1 MNGFETLHE
10 DIVQYLTGEGITKPT
25 EIQKKAIPE
34 ILSGNSALLLAPT
47 GSGKTEA
54 SLLPLLSNLYQKSL
68 NEELFGIYILYV
80 TPLRALNRDVF
91 RRIEDLCEHLEI
103 SVAVRHGDTTQYF
116 RRKQAITPPNLLIT
130 TPETLQAILPG
141 KRMKYH
147 LRSVSAVIVDEIHE
161 LASSKRGTQLSLAL
175 ERLVYWIGNRIQR
188 VGLSA
193 TVGNANEIALL
204 LRGSGSK
211 IHTLWAGYQEREMNL
226 NVEMPQPNSQHV
238 ELAKQISYPPHS
250 TARLER
256 IKKLIETHQTTI
268 VFTNTRSFAEVLG
281 AKMHTLSPPFE
292 FDVHH
297 GSLSK
302 EVRLSAEDRLKRGVS
317 KAIIATSSLELGI
330 DIGLA
335 DLVIQYSSP
344 REVSRA
350 IQRIGRSGHGVGR
363 VSKGVIISTM
373 NVDDITESA
382 VILKRARINKV
393 ERADIP
399 QKTWDVLCQ
408 QVSGILLDT
417 GEIHK
422 HDLLQIIKGAYP
434 FREVNEDELDRLLEF
449 MVRRRFLILED
460 NLVKRYG
467 GTLPY
472 YYEHLSTIPD
482 VQQVRA
488 VDIATRTGIG
498 VLDEDFV
505 TESVETGYV
514 FVIRGRP
521 WRVVSIDEEREEV
534 LCAPVTDTQVEAPRW
549 IGEMIPVPFEVA
561 TEVADVWKRVAD
573 LSYEVSNW
581 LESNYM
587 MNKKSSSYLVDEIT
601 AAKKQVG
608 SIPTENHLIIESLPD
623 GLVFHA
629 PYGTKTNDTMGVV
642 LAALLTTRLGKEV
655 AVESDPYRV
664 LLTASD
670 GINPQ
675 YLLDVFGSYES
686 TQISTILRLAVK
698 QTQTFASRFIHVGRR
713 LGVIQRN
720 AKFKEIP
727 IRRLID
733 VFESSPVFDEAMN
746 EVLREKLDEDRM
758 LEIFEKIVTGEI
770 QTTISKQ
777 KQPSLL
783 ARLIIEEKT
792 RFEVMGEISD
802 EDEILRLLEERLLSR
817 KFRLVCMAKNDWNSV
832 RTISTLDDEIACPV
846 CDSKMIA
853 AVRERV
859 NDLPT
864 ILRKVTVGDVLSVEE
879 RKKFENASL
888 TASLVAQYGKKAL
901 LALAGRGIG
910 PTTASRVLRPG
921 QTDRLTLLHSIAKA
935 EQEYERTR
943 PFWD

>member
-1 MNGFETLHE
+1 MNGFESLHA
-10 DIVQYLTGEGITKPT
+10 DIVEYLTREGITKPT
-25 EIQKKAIPE
+25 EIQEKAIPR
-34 ILSGNSALLLAPT
+34 IRSGGSALLLAPT

-54 SLLPLLSNLYQKSL
+54 SILPLLSNLYERKL
-68 NEELFGIYILYV
+68 HDELFGIYILYI

-91 RRIEDLCEHLEI
+91 RRIEDLCEHLGI
-103 SVAVRHGDTTQYF
+103 TVAVRHGDTTQYF

-147 LRSVSAVIVDEIHE
+147 LRSVMAVIVDEIHE
-161 LASSKRGTQLSLAL
+161 LAGSKRGTQLSLAL
-175 ERLVYWIGNRIQR
+175 ERLVHWIGNKIQR

-193 TVGNANEIALL
+193 TVGNANEIAFL
-204 LRGSGSK
+204 LRGSGKK
-211 IHTLWAGYQEREMNL
+211 IHTLWAGYQERQIHL
-226 NVEMPQPNSQHV
+226 KVEMPQPNSQHI
-238 ELAKQISYPPHS
+238 ELGRQISYPPHS
-250 TARLER
+250 AARLER
-256 IKKLIETHQTTI
+256 IKDLIESHQTTI

-281 AKMHTLSPPFE
+281 AKMRTISPPFE

-350 IQRIGRSGHGVGR
+350 VQRIGRSGHRVGR
-363 VSKGVIISTM
+363 VSKGIIISTM

-393 ERADIP
+393 EPADIP

-408 QVSGILLDT
+408 QVSGVLLDT
-417 GEIHK
+417 GEIRK
-422 HDLLQIIKGAYP
+422 SELLRIIKGAYP
-434 FREVNEDELDRLLEF
+434 FREVNEKELDRLLDF
-449 MVRRRFLILED
+449 MVRRRFLLIED
-460 NLVKRYG
+460 DLIKRYG

-505 TESVETGYV
+505 TESVETGFI

-561 TEVADVWKRVAD
+561 TEVADVWERLGD
-573 LSYEVSNW
+573 LSYEASSW
-581 LESNYM
+581 LETNYM
-587 MNKKSSSYLVDEIT
+587 MNETSSNYLVESVTT
-601 AAKKQVG
+601 AKEQLG
-608 SIPTENHLIIESLPD
+608 SIPTETHLIIETIPD
-623 GLVFHA
+623 GIVFHA
-629 PYGTKTNDTMGVV
+629 PFGTKTNDTIGVV

-655 AVESDPYRV
+655 AVETDPYRI
-664 LLTASD
+664 LLTASG
-670 GINPQ
+670 GIDAQ
-675 YLLDVFGSYES
+675 YLLDVFSSYQGA
-686 TQISTILRLAVK
+686 QISTILRLAVR

-713 LGVIQRN
+713 MGIIRRT

-727 IRRLID
+727 SRRLID
-733 VFESSPVFDEAMN
+733 VFESSPVFDEAMK
-746 EVLREKLDEDRM
+746 EILREKLDENRM
-758 LEIFEKIVTGEI
+758 LEVFEKIDTGEI
-770 QTTISKQ
+770 QTVISKR

-802 EDEILRLLEERLLSR
+802 EDEVLRFLEERLLSR
-817 KFRLVCMAKNDWNSV
+817 KFRLICMAKNDWNSV
-832 RTISTLDDEIACPV
+832 RTISTLDDEITCPI
-846 CDSKMIA
+846 CNSRMIA

-859 NDLPT
+859 KNLPT
-864 ILRKVTVGDVLSVEE
+864 ILRKVKAGEMLSGEE
-879 RKKFENASL
+879 KKRYENASL